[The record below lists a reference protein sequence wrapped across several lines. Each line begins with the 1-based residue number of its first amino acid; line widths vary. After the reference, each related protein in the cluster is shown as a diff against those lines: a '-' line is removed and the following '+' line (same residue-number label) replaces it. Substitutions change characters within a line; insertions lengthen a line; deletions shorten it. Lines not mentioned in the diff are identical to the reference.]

1 VTVAYSD
8 ESRDAD
14 GSVARVSAVRIYVQL
29 TNGQSVVFH
38 RWRKSELR
46 GVPGA
51 AAFPMS
57 VDGDAHLLLRSTRR
71 PVEVVHGQSLRM
83 RKHTVSALTAYAAVD
98 CQTSACKPS
107 DLCGPCHARA
117 ALVLMRRR

>member
-1 VTVAYSD
+1 MAYAD
-8 ESRDAD
+8 ESQDMD
-14 GSVARVSAVRIYVQL
+14 GRVTRVSAVRIYVEL
-29 TNGQSVVFH
+29 TGGQPVVFH

-57 VDGDAHLLLRSTRR
+57 VDGDAHLLPRTARR
-71 PVEVVHGQSLRM
+71 PVEVVHGQSIRM
-83 RKHTVSALTAYAAVD
+83 RRHTVSALTSYAAVD
-98 CQTSACKPS
+98 CQSDVCKPS

-117 ALVLMRRR
+117 ALALMHRS